1 MKSLSVICALALLG
15 LTYSY
20 AQRLGFNAPD
30 QSIWEEHLTEIES
43 HARFLY
49 EEISYEF
56 ANTYEI
62 PPSNK
67 KLIDNLIKNKE
78 LKKYL
83 CNYKSYESISDRVRE
98 KGQIDSTYLDSIFT
112 LLVPYNPQMTGKA
125 ISLSLFFS
133 QELSLS
139 NDIVKVLTEKAVEFA
154 RRLHK
159 NPCASFAVE
168 EISVLKQQLT
178 DSQLQDLLE
187 EKNSKEAKAKAF
199 HAWETLA
206 KEQLT
211 IEMDSINDIGRAYL
225 YYRMEMCLKDYYADN
240 KELLDN
246 NLADLYKHKPRIIQ
260 MCDGLWQKKQILKK
274 YEKKVNS
281 GYSW

>member
-1 MKSLSVICALALLG
+1 MKSLSVISALVLLG
-15 LTYSY
+15 LTNSY
-20 AQRLGFNAPD
+20 AKGLGFNAPD
-30 QSIWEEHLTEIES
+30 QSIWEEYQTDIES

-56 ANTYEI
+56 ANSYEI

-67 KLIDNLIKNKE
+67 SIIDNLIKNKE

-98 KGQIDSTYLDSIFT
+98 KSQIDSTYLDSIFT
-112 LLVPYNPQMTGKA
+112 LLVPFNPQMTGKA

-159 NPCASFAVE
+159 NPCASFTVE

-199 HAWETLA
+199 QAWEALA

-211 IEMDSINDIGRAYL
+211 SEMDSINDTGRAYL

-246 NLADLYKHKPRIIQ
+246 NLADLYKHKPRIIK
-260 MCDGLWQKKQILKK
+260 MCDGLWQKKQILEK

-281 GYSW
+281 GFSW